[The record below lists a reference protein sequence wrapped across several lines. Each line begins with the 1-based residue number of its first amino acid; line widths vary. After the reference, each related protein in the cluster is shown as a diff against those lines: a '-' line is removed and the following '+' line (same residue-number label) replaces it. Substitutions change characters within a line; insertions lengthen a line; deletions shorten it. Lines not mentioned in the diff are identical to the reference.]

1 MLHKGVQSALTAC
14 QCCRLGLMR
23 GHLSAAEDCHWCR
36 DYLSMV
42 SQSYQ
47 YPPTVGIAVVACQ
60 LPSTHCWN
68 VMIEANTGKGSK
80 VSHVLCQYMKRLQL
94 ASFNAFPSVGVMH
107 ACISFKSTPPPQRSS
122 LIKPFFSNL
131 HTRNISTAQRLYWLD
146 HPEYKHSP
154 GRYCSR
160 ANCCAICYWIERSFS
175 TS

>member
-1 MLHKGVQSALTAC
+1 
-14 QCCRLGLMR
+14 MR

-80 VSHVLCQYMKRLQL
+80 VSHVLCRYMKRLQL

-107 ACISFKSTPPPQRSS
+107 ACISFKSTPPPTFFADQALLLQSPYPKHLNSAAVVLARSS
-122 LIKPFFSNL
+122 RIQAFS
-131 HTRNISTAQRLYWLD
+131 R
-146 HPEYKHSP
+146 
-154 GRYCSR
+154 
-160 ANCCAICYWIERSFS
+160 
-175 TS
+175 